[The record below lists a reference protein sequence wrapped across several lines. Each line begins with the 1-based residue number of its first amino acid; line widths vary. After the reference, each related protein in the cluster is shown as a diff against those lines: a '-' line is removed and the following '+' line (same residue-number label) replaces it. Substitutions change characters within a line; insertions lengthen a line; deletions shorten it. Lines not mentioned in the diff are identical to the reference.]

1 MSTIREAVQALG
13 SRDGVQAAIVLGRD
27 GLMIDAHAAEGL
39 DADGVAALVPGIAIA
54 CDQVG
59 TAAGRGAF
67 GTCLIEFGDG
77 LLLVVGLTT
86 DALLAVVFAGGRNV
100 APHLYEIQRH
110 RSAIAELL

>member
-1 MSTIREAVQALG
+1 MPTIREVVQALG

-27 GLMIDAHAAEGL
+27 GLMIDSQAGEGL
-39 DADGVAALVPGIAIA
+39 DADGVAALVPGIVTA
-54 CDQVG
+54 CDHVG

-67 GTCLIEFGDG
+67 GTCLIEFGNG
-77 LLLVVGLTT
+77 LLLVVELTA
-86 DALLAVVFAGGRNV
+86 DALLAVVFAEGRNV